1 MVHSGSGGTGRGGE
15 GGLHPGS
22 VARASKRLGTALV
35 GAAVPALAAT
45 VFVAWI
51 RAGTGLLAWAGGAME
66 TGVVGGGTG
75 LQWAFHVAAIVGLA
89 GAWAFGFAFLVG
101 GYFGVE

>member
-1 MVHSGSGGTGRGGE
+1 
-15 GGLHPGS
+15 
-22 VARASKRLGTALV
+22 
-35 GAAVPALAAT
+35 
-45 VFVAWI
+45 
-51 RAGTGLLAWAGGAME
+51 ME

-101 GYFGVE
+101 GYFDVE